1 MTVRK
6 TGALRRN
13 MGAALLA
20 GTALLGGFV
29 PAFAPQA
36 FAAPSEVMEKGGVA
50 DLVER
55 VSPAVVTITA
65 AKNAPDRPVMRDM
78 PPGFEEFLRRFGVP
92 GLPDGQ
98 GGGNGGGGRAPQ
110 ARALGSGFVFDA
122 SGYVATNRH
131 VIADADEVTVTFQ
144 DGTERAAEIVGE
156 DERTDLAVLKV
167 KADKPLA
174 ALKFADSDKVRVGD
188 VAIAVGNPFGLGGTV
203 TAGIVSA
210 RSRAIGSGPYDD
222 YLQLDASIN
231 RGNSGGPTFN
241 MAGDVIGINTAIF
254 SPNGGSVGIGF
265 AIPSNMAKPV
275 LETLKQNGKIDRG
288 WLGVSLQPMTK
299 ELADSLGLPKPEG
312 ALIAGVEA
320 KSPAEKGGLKAGD
333 VVLSADGKPMKDTR
347 DLARH
352 VGMVNPGA
360 KVDLSVWRDGKA
372 RDLKI
377 TVAQAPTSPDQRI
390 ARGGAAKEEGTE
402 VAGLKLSSLNDQW
415 RERLQLDEDV
425 SGVVVLDVPGDVE
438 GLRAGD
444 VIQSVNNTPV
454 AKPADVSAQVSAAAK
469 AGRKN
474 ALIQVRRGDA
484 SAFLTIP
491 VKPI

>member
-1 MTVRK
+1 MTVLK

-13 MGAALLA
+13 MAAALLA
-20 GTALLGGFV
+20 GTALLGGFATGLV
-29 PAFAPQA
+29 PPAA
-36 FAAPSEVMEKGGVA
+36 AAPSEVLERGGIA

-65 AKNAPDRPVMRDM
+65 AKNAPERPVMRDM

-92 GLPDGQ
+92 GLPGE
-98 GGGNGGGGRAPQ
+98 GGGGGSRAPQ

-122 SGYVATNRH
+122 SGYVVTNRH

-144 DGTERAAEIVGE
+144 DGTERAAEIIGE
-156 DERTDLAVLKV
+156 DEKTDLAVLRV
-167 KADKPLA
+167 KTDKPLA

-188 VAIAVGNPFGLGGTV
+188 VAVAVGNPFGLGGSV

-210 RSRAIGSGPYDD
+210 RSRDIGSGPYDD
-222 YLQLDASIN
+222 YIQLDASIN

-241 MAGDVIGINTAIF
+241 LSGEVIGINTAIF

-265 AIPSNMAKPV
+265 AIPSNMVKPV
-275 LETLKQNGKIDRG
+275 VETLKQDGKIDRG

-299 ELADSLGLPKPEG
+299 ELADGLGLSQDEG
-312 ALIAGVEA
+312 ALIAAVEP

-333 VVLSADGKPMKDTR
+333 VVLKADGKPIKDSR

-352 VGMVNPGA
+352 VGMVSPGT
-360 KVDLSVWRDGKA
+360 KVDLNVWRDG
-372 RDLKI
+372 RERSMDI
-377 TVAQAPTSPDQRI
+377 TVAQAPGSTESRI
-390 ARGGAAKEEGTE
+390 ARGGMQNEDGTE
-402 VAGLKLSSLNDQW
+402 VAGLKLTTLTDPW
-415 RERLQLDEDV
+415 RQRLGLDEEA
-425 SGVVVLDVPGDVE
+425 SGVVVLDVPGEVE

-444 VIQSVNNTPV
+444 LIQSVNNTPV
-454 AKPADVSAQVSAAAK
+454 AKPSDVKAQVAAAAK

-474 ALIQVRRGDA
+474 ALVRVRRGDN

-491 VKPI
+491 VKPA

>member
-1 MTVRK
+1 
-6 TGALRRN
+6 

-29 PAFAPQA
+29 PAFAPKA
-36 FAAPSEVMEKGGVA
+36 FAAPAEVMEKGGVA

-65 AKNAPDRPVMRDM
+65 AKNAPERPVMRDM

-92 GLPDGQ
+92 GLPDGD
-98 GGGNGGGGRAPQ
+98 GNGGGRAPQ

-167 KADKPLA
+167 KTDKPLP

-210 RSRAIGSGPYDD
+210 RSREIGSGPYDD

-241 MAGDVIGINTAIF
+241 MAGDIIGINTAIF

-265 AIPSNMAKPV
+265 AIPSNLAKPV
-275 LETLKQNGKIDRG
+275 LETLKQNGKIERG

-299 ELADSLGLPKPEG
+299 ELADSLGLSKPEG
-312 ALIAGVEA
+312 ALIAAVEP

-333 VVLSADGKPMKDTR
+333 VVLTADGKPMKDSR

-352 VGMVNPGA
+352 VGTVSPGA
-360 KVDLSVWRDGKA
+360 KVDLGVWRDGKE

-377 TVAQAPTSPDQRI
+377 TVAQAPASPDQRI
-390 ARGGAAKEEGTE
+390 ARGGAKDDGTE

-415 RERLQLDEDV
+415 RQRLQLDEDV
-425 SGVVVLDVPGDVE
+425 TGVVVLDVPGDVE

-454 AKPADVSAQVSAAAK
+454 AKPADVSAQVNAAAK

-474 ALIQVRRGDA
+474 ALVQVLRGDA

-491 VKPI
+491 VKPV